1 MRFLF
6 DRLCSPSRRGKKT
19 FYSSRNELRTAI
31 ETELQRILSQKN
43 YFYGMDSVAAA
54 LPDSVL
60 NYGLRSIVDIDDNYE
75 SLAGYALEV
84 EKLIALYEPRLKD
97 CRVLVTEHEDRVG
110 KKVFLISGK
119 IDFNHQDHDFG
130 VSLPITG

>member
-19 FYSSRNELRTAI
+19 FYSSLNELRTAI

-75 SLAGYALEV
+75 SLAGYAIEV
-84 EKLIALYEPRLKD
+84 
-97 CRVLVTEHEDRVG
+97 
-110 KKVFLISGK
+110 
-119 IDFNHQDHDFG
+119 
-130 VSLPITG
+130 